1 MDDAVRLGRA
11 LRRRGWRLAVAE
23 SCTAGLLGY
32 HITEVPGS
40 SVYFIGGVIVYA
52 DALKMRLL
60 QVQETTLQCWGAV
73 SPQVALEM
81 AAGVCR
87 LTGADVGVSI
97 TGIAGPGGWTSE
109 KPVGLTYIAL
119 AVPGERWVWR
129 HVWRGDR
136 RANRESSAQAA
147 LAHLVKYLAA
157 PEITPT
163 N

>member
-1 MDDAVRLGRA
+1 MREAYEIAPLLRA
-11 LRRRGWRLAVAE
+11 RGWRLAVAE

-40 SVYFIGGVIVYA
+40 SAYFVGGVIVYA
-52 DALKMRLL
+52 DALKTRLL
-60 QVQETTLQCWGAV
+60 QVQEATLHRWGAV
-73 SPQVALEM
+73 SPQTALEM
-81 AAGVCR
+81 AAGARR

-109 KPVGLTYIAL
+109 KPLGLTYLAL

-136 RANRESSAQAA
+136 EANRESSAQAA
-147 LAHLVKYLAA
+147 LAHLVQYLS
-157 PEITPT
+157 PESRR
-163 N
+163 

>member
-1 MDDAVRLGRA
+1 MREAYEIAPLLRA
-11 LRRRGWRLAVAE
+11 RGWRLAVAE

-40 SVYFIGGVIVYA
+40 SAYFVGGAIVYA

-60 QVQETTLQCWGAV
+60 QVQETTLQRWGAV
-73 SPQVALEM
+73 SPQTALEM
-81 AAGVCR
+81 AVGARR

-109 KPVGLTYIAL
+109 KPLGLTYIAL

-129 HVWRGDR
+129 HVWRGAR
-136 RANRESSAQAA
+136 EANRESSAQAA
-147 LAHLVKYLAA
+147 LSHLVQYLL
-157 PEITPT
+157 PESRR
-163 N
+163 